1 LKADDAGHAEYV
13 DGTRAADPARAS
25 IYAGQGV
32 GALNGNPTAAEV
44 LDGFATYRTYL
55 TAAFNDGAK

>member
-1 LKADDAGHAEYV
+1 LKTDDAGHAEYV
-13 DGTRAADPARAS
+13 EGTRVADPARAS

-32 GALNGNPTAAEV
+32 GALNSTPTAAEV